1 MLRLFT
7 LLFVYLQQNNKKTIM
22 GDIKLSVK
30 DFRAIHNA
38 DIDLNGIT
46 VIAGVNDSGKST
58 LSKLLYTIFNK
69 VKTLDDVYWSALHS
83 ETLSISEVCQQI
95 FDTLKPADF
104 NYLFGVTIEDMRENI
119 QKAISLLAD
128 SFSQDEKIKR
138 LLSIIKYNL
147 GIEVKSKEDLN
158 YIMDLFNEIVAR
170 YEERKKNRSFKEL
183 GNEIASEFMDENI
196 VDKVSVSEY
205 GYTFFGPGVESVPL
219 LHSVKFCT
227 YIDTPKKLETPFF
240 YNEWDH
246 IKSSKDA
253 TYNQE
258 ISKYLS
264 DNILKGETSYSEKT
278 SSLIYQRK
286 DGQTFDLSQSATG
299 VQAFAFLQLLLKKG
313 LINDRSLIII
323 DEPEAHLHPQWI
335 VEYAKV
341 LVELNKKT
349 KARFFIAT
357 HSTDMVSALRY
368 ISEKEETLDHLSF
381 YRAIPS
387 DADAYTYDYQDMGT
401 DIEPIFESFNKS
413 YELIEKYGTDNG

>member
-1 MLRLFT
+1 MS
-7 LLFVYLQQNNKKTIM
+7 
-22 GDIKLSVK
+22 DIKISVK
-30 DFRAIHNA
+30 DFRAIHCA

-46 VIAGVNDSGKST
+46 VIAGVNGSGKST

-69 VKTLDDVYWSALHS
+69 VKALDDVYWNAFRL
-83 ETLSISEVCQQI
+83 EIQPIEEVCQQI
-95 FDTLKPADF
+95 FDTLKPSGL
-104 NYLFGVTIEDMRENI
+104 NYLFGIDVEGLRNDV
-119 QKAISLLAD
+119 QKAISLLTD
-128 SFSQDEKIKR
+128 SYSQDEKIKR

-147 GIEVKSKEDLN
+147 GIDIKGKEDLN
-158 YIMDLFNEIVAR
+158 LIMDVFNEAVAR
-170 YEERKKNRSFKEL
+170 YEDRKRNRSFEEL
-183 GNEIASEFMDENI
+183 GNEIASELQDDDI
-196 VDKVSVSEY
+196 IRKVSVSEY

-227 YIDTPKKLETPFF
+227 YIDTPKKLEVPFS
-240 YNEWDH
+240 YSEWDY
-246 IKSSKDA
+246 INSQKDA
-253 TYNQE
+253 AYNQE

-264 DNILKGETSYSEKT
+264 DNILKGDASYSEQSKT
-278 SSLIYQRK
+278 LIYQRN

-368 ISEKEETLDHLSF
+368 ISEKEETLDHLSY
-381 YRAIPS
+381 YRAIPT
-387 DADAYTYDYQDMGT
+387 DADAYTYDYQNMGT

>member
-1 MLRLFT
+1 MS
-7 LLFVYLQQNNKKTIM
+7 
-22 GDIKLSVK
+22 DIKISVK
-30 DFRAIHNA
+30 DFRAIHCA

-46 VIAGVNDSGKST
+46 VIAGVNGSGKST

-69 VKTLDDVYWSALHS
+69 VKALDDVYWNAFRL
-83 ETLSISEVCQQI
+83 EIQPIEEVCQQI
-95 FDTLKPADF
+95 FDTLKPSGL
-104 NYLFGVTIEDMRENI
+104 NYLFGIDVEGLRNDV
-119 QKAISLLAD
+119 QKAISLLTD

-147 GIEVKSKEDLN
+147 GIDIKGKEDLN
-158 YIMDLFNEIVAR
+158 LIMDVFNEAVAR
-170 YEERKKNRSFKEL
+170 YEDRKRNRPFKEL
-183 GNEIASEFMDENI
+183 GNEIASELQDDDI
-196 VDKVSVSEY
+196 IRKVSVSEY

-227 YIDTPKKLETPFF
+227 YIDTPKKLEIPFS
-240 YNEWDH
+240 YNEWES
-246 IKSSKDA
+246 INSQKDA

-264 DNILKGETSYSEKT
+264 DNILKGEASYSEQWKT
-278 SSLIYQRK
+278 LIYQRN

-368 ISEKEETLDHLSF
+368 ISEKEETLDRLSY
-381 YRAIPS
+381 YRAVPS
-387 DADAYTYDYQDMGT
+387 DADAYTYDYQNMGT

>member
-1 MLRLFT
+1 MT
-7 LLFVYLQQNNKKTIM
+7 NM
-22 GDIKLSVK
+22 SDIKISVK
-30 DFRAIHNA
+30 DFRAIHCA

-46 VIAGVNDSGKST
+46 VIAGVNGSGKST

-69 VKTLDDVYWSALHS
+69 VKALDDVYWNAFRL
-83 ETLSISEVCQQI
+83 EIQPIEEVCQQI
-95 FDTLKPADF
+95 FDTLKPSGL
-104 NYLFGVTIEDMRENI
+104 NYLFGIDVEGLRNDV
-119 QKAISLLAD
+119 QKAISLLTD
-128 SFSQDEKIKR
+128 SYSQDEKIKR

-147 GIEVKSKEDLN
+147 GIDIKGKEDLN
-158 YIMDLFNEIVAR
+158 LIMDVFNEAVAR
-170 YEERKKNRSFKEL
+170 YEDRKRNRSFEEL
-183 GNEIASEFMDENI
+183 GNEIASELQDDDI
-196 VDKVSVSEY
+196 IRKVSVSEY

-227 YIDTPKKLETPFF
+227 YIDTPKKLEVPFS
-240 YNEWDH
+240 YSEWDY
-246 IKSSKDA
+246 INSQKDA

-264 DNILKGETSYSEKT
+264 DNILKGEASYSEQWKT
-278 SSLIYQRK
+278 LIYQRN

-368 ISEKEETLDHLSF
+368 ISEKEETLDHLSY
-381 YRAIPS
+381 YRAVPTE
-387 DADAYTYDYQDMGT
+387 ADAYTYDYQAMGT

>member
-1 MLRLFT
+1 MS
-7 LLFVYLQQNNKKTIM
+7 
-22 GDIKLSVK
+22 DIKISVK
-30 DFRAIHNA
+30 DFRAIHCA

-46 VIAGVNDSGKST
+46 VIAGVNGSGKST

-69 VKTLDDVYWSALHS
+69 VKALDDVYWNAFRL
-83 ETLSISEVCQQI
+83 EIQPIEEVGQQI
-95 FDTLKPADF
+95 YDTLKPSDF
-104 NYLFGVTIEDMRENI
+104 GLIIGGEVKDERENI
-119 QKAISLLAD
+119 QKCVSLLAE
-128 SFSQDEKIKR
+128 SFSQDEKTKR
-138 LLSIIKYNL
+138 LVSIIKYNL
-147 GIEVKSKEDLN
+147 GIDIKGREDLN
-158 YIMDLFNEIVAR
+158 IILDKFDEAVAR
-170 YEERKKNRSFKEL
+170 YEDRKRNRSFEEL
-183 GNEIASEFMDENI
+183 GNEIASELQDDDI
-196 VDKVSVSEY
+196 IRKVSVSEY

-227 YIDTPKKLETPFF
+227 YIDTPKKLEIPFS
-240 YNEWDH
+240 YNEWES
-246 IKSSKDA
+246 ITSQKDA

-264 DNILKGETSYSEKT
+264 DNILKGEASYSEQWKT
-278 SSLIYQRK
+278 LIYQRN

-368 ISEKEETLDHLSF
+368 IAEKEETLDHLSY
-381 YRAIPS
+381 YRAVPA
-387 DADAYTYDYQDMGT
+387 DADAYTYDYQNMGT

-413 YELIEKYGTDNG
+413 YELIEKYGTGNG

>member
-1 MLRLFT
+1 MT
-7 LLFVYLQQNNKKTIM
+7 NVS
-22 GDIKLSVK
+22 DIKISVK
-30 DFRAIHNA
+30 DFRAIHCA

-46 VIAGVNDSGKST
+46 VIAGVNGSGKST

-69 VKTLDDVYWSALHS
+69 VKALDEVYRNTFSL
-83 ETLSISEVCQQI
+83 EIQPIEEICQQI
-95 FDTLKPADF
+95 YDTLKPSDF
-104 NYLFGVTIEDMRENI
+104 GLIIGGEVKDERENI
-119 QKAISLLAD
+119 QKCVSLLAE
-128 SFSQDEKIKR
+128 SFSQDEKTKR
-138 LLSIIKYNL
+138 LVSIIKYNL
-147 GIEVKSKEDLN
+147 GIDIKGREDLN
-158 YIMDLFNEIVAR
+158 IILDKFDEAVAR
-170 YEERKKNRSFKEL
+170 YEDRKRNRSFEEL
-183 GNEIASEFMDENI
+183 GNEIASELQDDDI
-196 VDKVSVSEY
+196 IRKVSVSEY

-227 YIDTPKKLETPFF
+227 YIDTPKKLEVPFS
-240 YNEWDH
+240 YSEWDY
-246 IKSSKDA
+246 INSQKDA
-253 TYNQE
+253 THNQE

-264 DNILKGETSYSEKT
+264 DNILKGDASYSEQSKT
-278 SSLIYQRK
+278 LIYQRN

-368 ISEKEETLDHLSF
+368 ISEKEETLDRLSY
-381 YRAIPS
+381 YRAVPTE
-387 DADAYTYDYQDMGT
+387 ADAYTYDYQNMGT

-413 YELIEKYGTDNG
+413 YELIEKYGIDNG

>member
-1 MLRLFT
+1 MS
-7 LLFVYLQQNNKKTIM
+7 
-22 GDIKLSVK
+22 DIKISVK
-30 DFRAIHNA
+30 DFRAIHCA

-46 VIAGVNDSGKST
+46 VIAGVNGSGKST

-69 VKTLDDVYWSALHS
+69 VKALDDVYWNAFRL
-83 ETLSISEVCQQI
+83 EIQPIEEVGQQI
-95 FDTLKPADF
+95 YDTLKPSDF
-104 NYLFGVTIEDMRENI
+104 GLIIGGEVKDERENI
-119 QKAISLLAD
+119 QKCVSLLAE
-128 SFSQDEKIKR
+128 SFSQDEKTKR
-138 LLSIIKYNL
+138 LVSIIKYNL
-147 GIEVKSKEDLN
+147 GIDIKGREDLN
-158 YIMDLFNEIVAR
+158 IILDKFDEAVAR
-170 YEERKKNRSFKEL
+170 YEDRKRNRSFEEL
-183 GNEIASEFMDENI
+183 GNEIASELQDDDI
-196 VDKVSVSEY
+196 IRKVSVSEY

-227 YIDTPKKLETPFF
+227 YIDTPKKLEIPFS
-240 YNEWDH
+240 YNEWES
-246 IKSSKDA
+246 INSQKDA

-264 DNILKGETSYSEKT
+264 DNILKGEASYSEQWNT
-278 SSLIYQRK
+278 LIYQRN
-286 DGQTFDLSQSATG
+286 DGQTFDLLQSATG

-368 ISEKEETLDHLSF
+368 ISEKEETLDHLSY

-387 DADAYTYDYQDMGT
+387 DADAYTYDYQNMGT

>member
-1 MLRLFT
+1 MS
-7 LLFVYLQQNNKKTIM
+7 
-22 GDIKLSVK
+22 DIKISVK
-30 DFRAIHNA
+30 DFRAIHSA

-46 VIAGVNDSGKST
+46 VIAGVNGSGKST
-58 LSKLLYTIFNK
+58 LSRLLYTIFNK
-69 VKTLDDVYWSALHS
+69 VKTLDDVYWNAFIL
-83 ETLSISEVCQQI
+83 EFQPIEEVCQQI
-95 FDTLKPADF
+95 YDTLKPSDF
-104 NYLFGVTIEDMRENI
+104 GLIFGGEVKDERENI
-119 QKAISLLAD
+119 QRCVSLLAD
-128 SFSQDEKIKR
+128 SFNQDEKTKR
-138 LLSIIKYNL
+138 LVSIIKYNL
-147 GIEVKSKEDLN
+147 DIDIKAKEDLN
-158 YIMDLFNEIVAR
+158 IILDKFDEAIAR
-170 YEERKKNRSFKEL
+170 YEDRKRNRPFKEL
-183 GNEIASEFMDENI
+183 GNEIASELQEDNI
-196 VDKVSVSEY
+196 INKVSVSEY

-278 SSLIYQRK
+278 SSLIYQRR

-313 LINDRSLIII
+313 FINDRSLIII

-368 ISEKEETLDHLSF
+368 ISEKEATLDHLSY
-381 YRAIPS
+381 YRAVPTE
-387 DADAYTYDYQDMGT
+387 ADAYTYDYQAMGT

>member
-1 MLRLFT
+1 MS
-7 LLFVYLQQNNKKTIM
+7 
-22 GDIKLSVK
+22 DIKISVK
-30 DFRAIHNA
+30 DFRAIHSA

-46 VIAGVNDSGKST
+46 VIAGVNGSGKST
-58 LSKLLYTIFNK
+58 LSRLLYTIFNK
-69 VKTLDDVYWSALHS
+69 VKTLDDVYWNAFIL
-83 ETLSISEVCQQI
+83 EFQPIEEVCQQI
-95 FDTLKPADF
+95 YDTLKPSDF
-104 NYLFGVTIEDMRENI
+104 GLIFGGEVKDERENI
-119 QKAISLLAD
+119 QRCVSLLAD
-128 SFSQDEKIKR
+128 SFNQDEKTKR
-138 LLSIIKYNL
+138 LVSIIKYNL
-147 GIEVKSKEDLN
+147 DIDIKAKEDLN
-158 YIMDLFNEIVAR
+158 IILDKFDEAIAR
-170 YEERKKNRSFKEL
+170 YEDRKRNRPFKEL
-183 GNEIASEFMDENI
+183 GNEIASELQEDNI
-196 VDKVSVSEY
+196 INKVSVSEY

-227 YIDTPKKLETPFF
+227 YIDTPKKLEVPFS
-240 YNEWDH
+240 YSEWDY
-246 IKSSKDA
+246 INSQKDA
-253 TYNQE
+253 THNQE

-264 DNILKGETSYSEKT
+264 DNILKGDASYSEQSKT
-278 SSLIYQRK
+278 LIYQRN

-341 LVELNKKT
+341 LVELNKKA

-368 ISEKEETLDHLSF
+368 ISEKEETLDHLSY
-381 YRAIPS
+381 YRAVPT
-387 DADAYTYDYQDMGT
+387 DADAYTYDYQNMGT

>member
-1 MLRLFT
+1 MS
-7 LLFVYLQQNNKKTIM
+7 
-22 GDIKLSVK
+22 DIKISVK
-30 DFRAIHNA
+30 DFRAIHSA

-46 VIAGVNDSGKST
+46 VIAGVNGSGKST

-69 VKTLDDVYWSALHS
+69 VKALDDVYWNAFRL
-83 ETLSISEVCQQI
+83 EIQPIEEVGQQI
-95 FDTLKPADF
+95 YDTLKPSDF
-104 NYLFGVTIEDMRENI
+104 GLIIGGEVKDERENI
-119 QKAISLLAD
+119 QKCVSLLAE
-128 SFSQDEKIKR
+128 SFSQDEKTKR
-138 LLSIIKYNL
+138 LVSIIKYNL
-147 GIEVKSKEDLN
+147 GIDIKGREDLN
-158 YIMDLFNEIVAR
+158 IILDKFDEAVAR
-170 YEERKKNRSFKEL
+170 YEDRKRNRSFEEL
-183 GNEIASEFMDENI
+183 GNEIASELQDDDI
-196 VDKVSVSEY
+196 IRKVSVSEY

-227 YIDTPKKLETPFF
+227 YIDTPKKMEIPFS
-240 YNEWDH
+240 YNEWES
-246 IKSSKDA
+246 INSQKDA

-264 DNILKGETSYSEKT
+264 DNILKGEASYSEQWKT
-278 SSLIYQRK
+278 LIYQRN

-368 ISEKEETLDHLSF
+368 ISEKEETLDHLSY
-381 YRAIPS
+381 YRAVPT
-387 DADAYTYDYQDMGT
+387 DADAYTYDYQNMGT

>member
-1 MLRLFT
+1 MS
-7 LLFVYLQQNNKKTIM
+7 
-22 GDIKLSVK
+22 DIKISVK
-30 DFRAIHNA
+30 DFRAIHSA

-46 VIAGVNDSGKST
+46 VIAGVNGSGKST
-58 LSKLLYTIFNK
+58 LSRLLYTIFNK
-69 VKTLDDVYWSALHS
+69 VKSLDDVYWSVFYS
-83 ETLSISEVCQQI
+83 ETFAIREVCQQI
-95 FDTLKPADF
+95 YDTLKPSDL
-104 NYLFGVTIEDMRENI
+104 NLLFGTTVEEVRNEI
-119 QKAISLLAD
+119 QKAISLLTD
-128 SFSQDEKIKR
+128 SFRQDEKIKR

-147 GIEVKSKEDLN
+147 GIEIKDKEDLN
-158 YIMDLFNEIVAR
+158 LIMDVFNKTAAR
-170 YEERKKNRSFKEL
+170 YEDRKKNRPFKEL
-183 GNEIASEFMDENI
+183 GNEIASELQEDNI
-196 VDKVSVSEY
+196 INKVSLSEY

-227 YIDTPKKLETPFF
+227 YIDTPKKLEMPFS
-240 YNEWDH
+240 YSEWDY
-246 IKSSKDA
+246 ISSQKDA
-253 TYNQE
+253 AYNQE

-264 DNILKGETSYSEKT
+264 DNILKGDASYSEQWKT
-278 SSLIYQRK
+278 LVYQRN

-341 LVELNKKT
+341 LVELNKNT

-368 ISEKEETLDHLSF
+368 ISEKEDTLDHLSY
-381 YRAIPS
+381 YRAVPT
-387 DADAYTYDYQDMGT
+387 DADAYTYDYQNMGT

>member
-1 MLRLFT
+1 MS
-7 LLFVYLQQNNKKTIM
+7 
-22 GDIKLSVK
+22 DIKISVK
-30 DFRAIHNA
+30 DFRAIHSA

-46 VIAGVNDSGKST
+46 VIAGVNGSGKST
-58 LSKLLYTIFNK
+58 LSRLLYTIFNK
-69 VKTLDDVYWSALHS
+69 VKTLDDVYWSVFYS
-83 ETLSISEVCQQI
+83 ETFAIWEVCQQI
-95 FDTLKPADF
+95 YDTLKPSDL
-104 NYLFGVTIEDMRENI
+104 NLLFGTTVEEVRNEI
-119 QKAISLLAD
+119 QKAISLLTD

-147 GIEVKSKEDLN
+147 GIEIKNKEDLN
-158 YIMDLFNEIVAR
+158 LIMDVFNKIVAR
-170 YEERKKNRSFKEL
+170 YEDRKKNRPFKEL
-183 GNEIASEFMDENI
+183 GNEIASELQEDNI
-196 VDKVSVSEY
+196 INKVSVSEY

-227 YIDTPKKLETPFF
+227 YIDTPKKLEAPFS
-240 YNEWDH
+240 YSEWEY
-246 IKSSKDA
+246 INSQKDA
-253 TYNQE
+253 AYNQE

-264 DNILKGETSYSEKT
+264 DNILKGDASYSDQWKT
-278 SSLIYQRK
+278 LIYQRN

-368 ISEKEETLDHLSF
+368 ISEKEETLDHLSY
-381 YRAIPS
+381 YRAVPS
-387 DADAYTYDYQDMGT
+387 DADAYTYDYQNMGT

>member
-1 MLRLFT
+1 MS
-7 LLFVYLQQNNKKTIM
+7 
-22 GDIKLSVK
+22 DIKISVK
-30 DFRAIHNA
+30 DFRAIHSA

-46 VIAGVNDSGKST
+46 VIAGLNGSGKST
-58 LSKLLYTIFNK
+58 LSKLLYSIFNK
-69 VKTLDDVYWSALHS
+69 VKTLDDVYWHAFYN
-83 ETLSISEVCQQI
+83 ETFSIEEVCRQI
-95 FDTLKPADF
+95 YDALNPTDL
-104 NYLFGVTIEDMRENI
+104 NYLFGTTVEEKRNDV

-158 YIMDLFNEIVAR
+158 HIMDLFNEIVAR

-227 YIDTPKKLETPFF
+227 YIDTPKKLEIPFS

-246 IKSSKDA
+246 IQNSNDTSN
-253 TYNQE
+253 NQE

-264 DNILKGETSYSEKT
+264 DKILKGETSYSEQWKT
-278 SSLIYQRK
+278 LIYQRK
-286 DGQTFDLSQSATG
+286 DGQTFHLSESATG

-381 YRAIPS
+381 YRAVPS

>member
-1 MLRLFT
+1 MS
-7 LLFVYLQQNNKKTIM
+7 
-22 GDIKLSVK
+22 DIKISVK
-30 DFRAIHNA
+30 DFRAIHCA

-46 VIAGVNDSGKST
+46 VIAGVNGSGKST

-69 VKTLDDVYWSALHS
+69 VKALDDVYWNAFRL
-83 ETLSISEVCQQI
+83 EIQPIEEVCQQI
-95 FDTLKPADF
+95 FDTLKPSGL
-104 NYLFGVTIEDMRENI
+104 NYLFGIDVEGLRNDV
-119 QKAISLLAD
+119 QKAISLLTD
-128 SFSQDEKIKR
+128 SYSQDEKIKR

-147 GIEVKSKEDLN
+147 GIDIKGKEDLN
-158 YIMDLFNEIVAR
+158 LIMDVFNEAVAR
-170 YEERKKNRSFKEL
+170 YEDRKRNRPFKEL
-183 GNEIASEFMDENI
+183 GNEIASELQEDNI
-196 VDKVSVSEY
+196 INKVSVSEY

-227 YIDTPKKLETPFF
+227 YIDTPKKLEVPFS
-240 YNEWDH
+240 YSEWDY
-246 IKSSKDA
+246 INSQKDA
-253 TYNQE
+253 AYNQE

-264 DNILKGETSYSEKT
+264 DNILKGEASYSEQWKT
-278 SSLIYQRK
+278 LIYQRN

-368 ISEKEETLDHLSF
+368 ISEKEETLDHLSY
-381 YRAIPS
+381 YRAVPA
-387 DADAYTYDYQDMGT
+387 DADAYTYDYQNMGT

>member
-1 MLRLFT
+1 MS
-7 LLFVYLQQNNKKTIM
+7 
-22 GDIKLSVK
+22 DIKITVK
-30 DFRAIHNA
+30 DFRAVHSA

-46 VIAGVNDSGKST
+46 VIAGVNGSGKST
-58 LSKLLYTIFNK
+58 LSRLLYTIFNK
-69 VKTLDDVYWSALHS
+69 VKTLDEVYRNTFSL
-83 ETLSISEVCQQI
+83 EIQPIEEICQQI
-95 FDTLKPADF
+95 YDTLKPSDF
-104 NYLFGVTIEDMRENI
+104 GLIIGGEVKDERENI
-119 QKAISLLAD
+119 LMCVSLLAE
-128 SFSQDEKIKR
+128 SFNQDEKTKR
-138 LLSIIKYNL
+138 LVSIIKYNL
-147 GIEVKSKEDLN
+147 GVDIKDKKDLN
-158 YIMDLFNEIVAR
+158 IILDKFDEAVAR
-170 YEERKKNRSFKEL
+170 YEERKKNRPFKEL
-183 GNEIASEFMDENI
+183 GYEIALELQEDNI
-196 VDKVSVSEY
+196 INKVSVSEY

-227 YIDTPKKLETPFF
+227 YIDTPKKLEAPFS
-240 YNEWDH
+240 YREWDY
-246 IKSSKDA
+246 INSQKDA
-253 TYNQE
+253 AYNQE

-264 DNILKGETSYSEKT
+264 DKILKGETAYSEKT
-278 SSLIYQRK
+278 NSLIYQRN

-368 ISEKEETLDHLSF
+368 ISEKEETLDHLSY
-381 YRAIPS
+381 YRAIPT
-387 DADAYTYDYQDMGT
+387 DADAYTYDYQNMGT

>member
-1 MLRLFT
+1 MS
-7 LLFVYLQQNNKKTIM
+7 
-22 GDIKLSVK
+22 DIKISVK
-30 DFRAIHNA
+30 DFRAIHCA

-46 VIAGVNDSGKST
+46 VIAGVNGSGKST

-69 VKTLDDVYWSALHS
+69 VKALDDVYWNAFRL
-83 ETLSISEVCQQI
+83 EIQPIEEVCQQI
-95 FDTLKPADF
+95 FDTLKPSGL
-104 NYLFGVTIEDMRENI
+104 NYLFGIDVEGLRNDV
-119 QKAISLLAD
+119 QKAISLLTD
-128 SFSQDEKIKR
+128 SYSQDEKIKR

-147 GIEVKSKEDLN
+147 GIDIKGKEDLN
-158 YIMDLFNEIVAR
+158 LIMDVFNEAVAR
-170 YEERKKNRSFKEL
+170 YEDRKRNRSFEEL
-183 GNEIASEFMDENI
+183 GNEIASELQDDDI
-196 VDKVSVSEY
+196 IRKVSVSEY

-227 YIDTPKKLETPFF
+227 YIDTPKKLEIPFS
-240 YNEWDH
+240 YNEWEG
-246 IKSSKDA
+246 INSQKDA

-264 DNILKGETSYSEKT
+264 DNILKGEASYSEQWKT
-278 SSLIYQRK
+278 LIYQRN

-368 ISEKEETLDHLSF
+368 ISEKEATLDHLSY
-381 YRAIPS
+381 YRAVPT
-387 DADAYTYDYQDMGT
+387 DADAYTYDYQNMGT

>member
-1 MLRLFT
+1 MSDLKIT
-7 LLFVYLQQNNKKTIM
+7 
-22 GDIKLSVK
+22 VK
-30 DFRAIHNA
+30 DFRAIHSA
-38 DIDLNGIT
+38 DIALNGIT
-46 VIAGVNDSGKST
+46 VIAGVNGSGKST
-58 LSKLLYTIFNK
+58 LSRLLYTIFDK
-69 VKTLDDVYWSALHS
+69 VKTLDDVYYHAFRKDFLPI
-83 ETLSISEVCQQI
+83 EEVCQQI
-95 FDTLKPADF
+95 FDTLKPTDL
-104 NYLFGVTIEDMRENI
+104 NQLLGIGVEEIRNDV
-119 QKAISLLAD
+119 QAAISLLAE

-147 GIEVKSKEDLN
+147 GIEIKNKEDLN
-158 YIMDLFNEIVAR
+158 LILDIYDKMVAK
-170 YEERKKNRSFKEL
+170 YEERKKNRSFREL
-183 GNEIASEFMDENI
+183 GNMIASELQEENI
-196 VDKVSVSEY
+196 VNEISVSEY

-227 YIDTPKKLETPFF
+227 YIDTPKKMEVPFF
-240 YNEWDH
+240 YSEWNH
-246 IKSSKDA
+246 IKNSKDVL
-253 TYNQE
+253 YDQE
-258 ISKYLS
+258 INQYLS
-264 DNILKGETSYSEKT
+264 DKILKGETSYSEKSDT
-278 SSLIYQRK
+278 LIYQRK
-286 DGQTFDLSQSATG
+286 DGKTFHLSQSATG

-368 ISEKEETLDHLSF
+368 ISEKEETLDNLTY
-381 YRAIPS
+381 YRAVPS

>member
-1 MLRLFT
+1 MSDVKIT
-7 LLFVYLQQNNKKTIM
+7 
-22 GDIKLSVK
+22 VK
-30 DFRAIHNA
+30 DFRAIHSA

-46 VIAGVNDSGKST
+46 VIAGVNGSGKST
-58 LSKLLYTIFNK
+58 LSKLIYTIFNK
-69 VKTLDDVYWSALHS
+69 VKTLDDVYWHAFYN
-83 ETLSISEVCQQI
+83 ETFSIEEVCRQI
-95 FDTLKPADF
+95 FDALSPTDL
-104 NYLFGVTIEDMRENI
+104 NYLFGTTVEEKRNYV
-119 QKAISLLAD
+119 QKAISLLTD

-147 GIEVKSKEDLN
+147 GIEINSKEDLN
-158 YIMDLFNEIVAR
+158 LIMDAFNKIVTR

-196 VDKVSVSEY
+196 VDKVSISEY
-205 GYTFFGPGVESVPL
+205 GFTFFGQGVESVPL

-227 YIDTPKKLETPFF
+227 YIDTPKRLELP
-240 YNEWDH
+240 YSYSEWDY
-246 IKSSKDA
+246 IDGTKNA

-264 DNILKGETSYSEKT
+264 DNILKGDASYSEQWK
-278 SSLIYQRK
+278 SLIYQRN
-286 DGQTFDLSQSATG
+286 DGQTFNLSESATG

-349 KARFFIAT
+349 KARFFVAT

-368 ISEKEETLDHLSF
+368 ISEKEETLDHLSY
-381 YRAIPS
+381 YRAVPS
-387 DADAYTYDYQDMGT
+387 NADAYTYDYQDMGT

-413 YELIEKYGTDNG
+413 YELIEKYAK

>member
-1 MLRLFT
+1 MS
-7 LLFVYLQQNNKKTIM
+7 
-22 GDIKLSVK
+22 DIKISVK
-30 DFRAIHNA
+30 DFRAIHCA

-46 VIAGVNDSGKST
+46 VIAGVNGSGKST
-58 LSKLLYTIFNK
+58 LSKLLYTIFYK
-69 VKTLDDVYWSALHS
+69 VKALDDVYWNAFRL
-83 ETLSISEVCQQI
+83 EIQPIEEVGQQI
-95 FDTLKPADF
+95 YDTLKPSDF
-104 NYLFGVTIEDMRENI
+104 GLIIGGEVKDERENI
-119 QKAISLLAD
+119 QKCVSLLAE
-128 SFSQDEKIKR
+128 SFSQDEKTKR
-138 LLSIIKYNL
+138 LVSIIKYNL
-147 GIEVKSKEDLN
+147 GVDIKGREDLN
-158 YIMDLFNEIVAR
+158 IILDKFDEAVAR
-170 YEERKKNRSFKEL
+170 YEDRKRNRPFEEL
-183 GNEIASEFMDENI
+183 GNEIASELQDDDI
-196 VDKVSVSEY
+196 IRKVSVSEY

-227 YIDTPKKLETPFF
+227 YIDTPKKLEIPFS
-240 YNEWDH
+240 YNEWDY
-246 IKSSKDA
+246 INSQKDA
-253 TYNQE
+253 THNQE

-264 DNILKGETSYSEKT
+264 DNILKGDASYSEQSKT
-278 SSLIYQRK
+278 LIYQRN

-368 ISEKEETLDHLSF
+368 ISEKEATLDHLSY
-381 YRAIPS
+381 YRAVPTE
-387 DADAYTYDYQDMGT
+387 ADAYTYDYQNMGT

>member
-1 MLRLFT
+1 MS
-7 LLFVYLQQNNKKTIM
+7 
-22 GDIKLSVK
+22 DIKISVK
-30 DFRAIHNA
+30 DFRAIHCA

-46 VIAGVNDSGKST
+46 VIAGVNGSGKST

-69 VKTLDDVYWSALHS
+69 VKALDDVYWNAFRL
-83 ETLSISEVCQQI
+83 EIQPIEEVCQQI
-95 FDTLKPADF
+95 FDTLKPSGL
-104 NYLFGVTIEDMRENI
+104 NYLFGIDVEGLRNDV
-119 QKAISLLAD
+119 QKAISLLTD

-147 GIEVKSKEDLN
+147 GIDIKGKEDLN
-158 YIMDLFNEIVAR
+158 LIMDVFNEAVAR
-170 YEERKKNRSFKEL
+170 YEDRKRNRPFKEL
-183 GNEIASEFMDENI
+183 GNEIASELQDDDI
-196 VDKVSVSEY
+196 IRKVSVSEY

-227 YIDTPKKLETPFF
+227 YIDTPKKLEIPFS
-240 YNEWDH
+240 YNEWES
-246 IKSSKDA
+246 INSQKDA

-264 DNILKGETSYSEKT
+264 DNILKGEASYSEQWKT
-278 SSLIYQRK
+278 LIYQRN

-368 ISEKEETLDHLSF
+368 ISEKEDTLDHLSY
-381 YRAIPS
+381 YRAVPT
-387 DADAYTYDYQDMGT
+387 DADAYTYDYQAMGT

>member
-1 MLRLFT
+1 MS
-7 LLFVYLQQNNKKTIM
+7 
-22 GDIKLSVK
+22 DIKISVK
-30 DFRAIHNA
+30 DFRAIHCA

-46 VIAGVNDSGKST
+46 VIAGVNGSGKST

-69 VKTLDDVYWSALHS
+69 VKALDDVYWNAFRLKIQPI
-83 ETLSISEVCQQI
+83 EEVCQQI
-95 FDTLKPADF
+95 FDTLKPSGL
-104 NYLFGVTIEDMRENI
+104 NYLFGIDVEGLRNDV
-119 QKAISLLAD
+119 QKAISLLTD
-128 SFSQDEKIKR
+128 SYSQDEKTKR
-138 LLSIIKYNL
+138 LVSIIKYNL
-147 GIEVKSKEDLN
+147 GVDIKGREDLN
-158 YIMDLFNEIVAR
+158 IILDKFDEAVAR
-170 YEERKKNRSFKEL
+170 YEDRKRNRSFEEL
-183 GNEIASEFMDENI
+183 GNEIASELQDDDI
-196 VDKVSVSEY
+196 IRKVSVSEY

-227 YIDTPKKLETPFF
+227 YIDTPKKLEIPFS
-240 YNEWDH
+240 YNEWES
-246 IKSSKDA
+246 INSQKDA
-253 TYNQE
+253 TYHQE

-264 DNILKGETSYSEKT
+264 DNILKGEASYSEQWKT
-278 SSLIYQRK
+278 LIYQRN

-368 ISEKEETLDHLSF
+368 ISEKEETLDHLSY
-381 YRAIPS
+381 YRAVPS
-387 DADAYTYDYQDMGT
+387 DADAYTYDYQNMGT

>member
-1 MLRLFT
+1 MS
-7 LLFVYLQQNNKKTIM
+7 
-22 GDIKLSVK
+22 DIKITVK
-30 DFRAIHNA
+30 DFRAVHSA

-46 VIAGVNDSGKST
+46 VIAGVNGSGKST
-58 LSKLLYTIFNK
+58 LSRLLYTIFNK
-69 VKTLDDVYWSALHS
+69 VKTLDEVYRNTFSL
-83 ETLSISEVCQQI
+83 EIQPIEEICQQI
-95 FDTLKPADF
+95 YDTLKPSDF
-104 NYLFGVTIEDMRENI
+104 GLIIGGEVKDERENI
-119 QKAISLLAD
+119 LMCVSLLAE
-128 SFSQDEKIKR
+128 SFNQDEKTKR
-138 LLSIIKYNL
+138 LVSIIKYNL
-147 GIEVKSKEDLN
+147 GVDIKDKKDLN
-158 YIMDLFNEIVAR
+158 IILDKFDEAVAR
-170 YEERKKNRSFKEL
+170 YEERKKNRPFKEL
-183 GNEIASEFMDENI
+183 GYEIALELQEDNI
-196 VDKVSVSEY
+196 INKVSVSEY

-227 YIDTPKKLETPFF
+227 YIDTPKKLEAPFS
-240 YNEWDH
+240 YREWDY
-246 IKSSKDA
+246 INSQKDA
-253 TYNQE
+253 AYNQE

-264 DNILKGETSYSEKT
+264 DKILKGETAYSEKT
-278 SSLIYQRK
+278 NSLIYQRN

-368 ISEKEETLDHLSF
+368 ISEKEDTLDHLSY
-381 YRAIPS
+381 YRAVPT
-387 DADAYTYDYQDMGT
+387 DADAYTYDYQNMGT

>member
-1 MLRLFT
+1 MS
-7 LLFVYLQQNNKKTIM
+7 
-22 GDIKLSVK
+22 DIKISVK
-30 DFRAIHNA
+30 DFRAIHCA

-46 VIAGVNDSGKST
+46 VIAGVNGSGKST

-69 VKTLDDVYWSALHS
+69 VKALDDVYWNAFRL
-83 ETLSISEVCQQI
+83 EIQPIEEVCQQI
-95 FDTLKPADF
+95 FDTLKPSGL
-104 NYLFGVTIEDMRENI
+104 NYLFGIDVEGLRNDV
-119 QKAISLLAD
+119 QKAISLLTD
-128 SFSQDEKIKR
+128 SYSQDEKIKR

-147 GIEVKSKEDLN
+147 GIDIKGKEDLN
-158 YIMDLFNEIVAR
+158 LIMDVFNEAVAR
-170 YEERKKNRSFKEL
+170 YEDRKRNRSFEEL
-183 GNEIASEFMDENI
+183 GNEIASELQDDDI
-196 VDKVSVSEY
+196 IRKVSVSEY

-227 YIDTPKKLETPFF
+227 YIDTPKKLEVPFS
-240 YNEWDH
+240 YSEWDY
-246 IKSSKDA
+246 INSQKDA
-253 TYNQE
+253 THNQE

-264 DNILKGETSYSEKT
+264 DNILKGEASYSEQWKT
-278 SSLIYQRK
+278 LIYQRN

-368 ISEKEETLDHLSF
+368 ISEKEETLDHLSY
-381 YRAIPS
+381 YRAVPS
-387 DADAYTYDYQDMGT
+387 DADAYTYDYQNMGT

>member
-1 MLRLFT
+1 MS
-7 LLFVYLQQNNKKTIM
+7 
-22 GDIKLSVK
+22 DIKISVK
-30 DFRAIHNA
+30 DFRAVHSA

-46 VIAGVNDSGKST
+46 VIAGVNGSGKST
-58 LSKLLYTIFNK
+58 LSRLLYTIFNK
-69 VKTLDDVYWSALHS
+69 VKTLDDLYWSAFRL
-83 ETLSISEVCQQI
+83 EFQSIEEVCQQI
-95 FDTLKPADF
+95 YDTLKPSDF
-104 NYLFGVTIEDMRENI
+104 GLIIGGEVKDERENI
-119 QKAISLLAD
+119 QKCVSLLAD
-128 SFSQDEKIKR
+128 SFSQDEKTKR
-138 LLSIIKYNL
+138 LVSIIKYNL
-147 GIEVKSKEDLN
+147 GIDIKDKEDLN
-158 YIMDLFNEIVAR
+158 LILDKFDEAVAK
-170 YEERKKNRSFKEL
+170 YEDKKKNRPFKEL
-183 GNEIASEFMDENI
+183 GNEIASEFIDKNI
-196 VDKVSVSEY
+196 VEKVSISEY

-227 YIDTPKKLETPFF
+227 YIDTPKKLEAPFF
-240 YNEWDH
+240 YNEWNH
-246 IKSSKDA
+246 IKSPNDA
-253 TYNQE
+253 TYNQD

-264 DNILKGETSYSEKT
+264 DKILKGETSYSEKT
-278 SSLIYQRK
+278 SSLIYQRN

-368 ISEKEETLDHLSF
+368 ISEKEETLDHLSY

-387 DADAYTYDYQDMGT
+387 DADAYTYDYQNMGT

>member
-1 MLRLFT
+1 MS
-7 LLFVYLQQNNKKTIM
+7 
-22 GDIKLSVK
+22 DIKISVK
-30 DFRAIHNA
+30 DFRAIHSA

-46 VIAGVNDSGKST
+46 VIAGVNGSGKST

-69 VKTLDDVYWSALHS
+69 VKALDDVYWNAFRL
-83 ETLSISEVCQQI
+83 EIQPIEEVCQQI
-95 FDTLKPADF
+95 FDTLKPSGL
-104 NYLFGVTIEDMRENI
+104 NYLFGIDVEGLRNDV
-119 QKAISLLAD
+119 QKAISLLTD
-128 SFSQDEKIKR
+128 SYSQDEKIKR

-147 GIEVKSKEDLN
+147 GIDIKGKEDLN
-158 YIMDLFNEIVAR
+158 LIMDVFNEAVAR
-170 YEERKKNRSFKEL
+170 YEDRKRNRSFEEL
-183 GNEIASEFMDENI
+183 GNEIASELQDDDI
-196 VDKVSVSEY
+196 IRKVSVSEY

-227 YIDTPKKLETPFF
+227 YIDTPKKLEIPFS
-240 YNEWDH
+240 YNEWES
-246 IKSSKDA
+246 INSQKDA

-264 DNILKGETSYSEKT
+264 DNILKGEASYSEQWKT
-278 SSLIYQRK
+278 LIYQRN

-368 ISEKEETLDHLSF
+368 ISEKEETLDRLSY
-381 YRAIPS
+381 YRAVPS
-387 DADAYTYDYQDMGT
+387 DADAYTYDYQNMGT

>member
-1 MLRLFT
+1 MSDLKIT
-7 LLFVYLQQNNKKTIM
+7 
-22 GDIKLSVK
+22 VK
-30 DFRAIHNA
+30 DFRAIHSA
-38 DIDLNGIT
+38 DIALNGIT
-46 VIAGVNDSGKST
+46 VIAGVNGSGKSS
-58 LSKLLYTIFNK
+58 LSRLLYTIFDK
-69 VKTLDDVYWSALHS
+69 VKALDDVYYHAFRKDFLPI
-83 ETLSISEVCQQI
+83 EEVCQQI
-95 FDTLKPADF
+95 SHTLKPTDLNQLPGISVEEIRNDVQA
-104 NYLFGVTIEDMRENI
+104 
-119 QKAISLLAD
+119 AISLLAE

-147 GIEVKSKEDLN
+147 GIEIKNKEDLN
-158 YIMDLFNEIVAR
+158 LILDIYDKMVAK
-170 YEERKKNRSFKEL
+170 YEERKKNRSFREL
-183 GNEIASEFMDENI
+183 GNMIASELQEENI
-196 VDKVSVSEY
+196 VNEISVSEY
-205 GYTFFGPGVESVPL
+205 GYTFFGPDVESVPL

-227 YIDTPKKLETPFF
+227 YIDTPKKMEVPSF
-240 YNEWDH
+240 YSEWNH
-246 IKSSKDA
+246 IKNSKDVL
-253 TYNQE
+253 YNQE
-258 ISKYLS
+258 INQYLS
-264 DNILKGETSYSEKT
+264 DKILKGETSYSEKSDT
-278 SSLIYQRK
+278 LIYQRK
-286 DGQTFDLSQSATG
+286 DGQTFNLSQSATG

-368 ISEKEETLDHLSF
+368 ISEKEETLDNLTY

>member
-1 MLRLFT
+1 MS
-7 LLFVYLQQNNKKTIM
+7 
-22 GDIKLSVK
+22 DIKISVK
-30 DFRAIHNA
+30 DFRAVHSA

-46 VIAGVNDSGKST
+46 VIAGVNGSGKST
-58 LSKLLYTIFNK
+58 LSRLLYTIFNK
-69 VKTLDDVYWSALHS
+69 VKTLDEVYRNTFSL
-83 ETLSISEVCQQI
+83 EIQPIEEICQQI
-95 FDTLKPADF
+95 YDTLKPSDF
-104 NYLFGVTIEDMRENI
+104 GLIIGGEVKDERENI
-119 QKAISLLAD
+119 QKCVSLLAD
-128 SFSQDEKIKR
+128 SFSQDEKTKR
-138 LLSIIKYNL
+138 LVSIIKYNL
-147 GIEVKSKEDLN
+147 GIDIKAKEDLN
-158 YIMDLFNEIVAR
+158 IILDKFDEAIAR
-170 YEERKKNRSFKEL
+170 YEDRKRNRPFKEL
-183 GNEIASEFMDENI
+183 GNEIASELQEDNI
-196 VDKVSVSEY
+196 INKVSVSEY

-227 YIDTPKKLETPFF
+227 YIDTPKKLEAPFF
-240 YNEWDH
+240 YNEWNH
-246 IKSSKDA
+246 IKSPNDA
-253 TYNQE
+253 TYNQD

-264 DNILKGETSYSEKT
+264 DKILKGETSYSEKT
-278 SSLIYQRK
+278 RSLIYQRN

-368 ISEKEETLDHLSF
+368 ISEKEETLDHLSY
-381 YRAIPS
+381 YRAVPA
-387 DADAYTYDYQDMGT
+387 DADAYTYDYQNMGT

>member
-1 MLRLFT
+1 MSDL
-7 LLFVYLQQNNKKTIM
+7 KI
-22 GDIKLSVK
+22 SVK
-30 DFRAIHNA
+30 DFRAIHSA

-46 VIAGVNDSGKST
+46 VIAGVNGSGKST
-58 LSKLLYTIFNK
+58 LSKLLYTIFDK
-69 VKTLDDVYWSALHS
+69 VKTLDDVYLNAFYS
-83 ETLSISEVCQQI
+83 ETFSIEEVCRQI
-95 FDTLKPADF
+95 FDTLKPTDL
-104 NYLFGVTIEDMRENI
+104 NYLFGTTVEAKRNDV
-119 QKAISLLAD
+119 QKAISLLTD

-147 GIEVKSKEDLN
+147 GIEIKSKEDLN
-158 YIMDLFNEIVAR
+158 LIMDEFNKNVAR

-227 YIDTPKKLETPFF
+227 YIDTPKKLEIPFS
-240 YNEWDH
+240 YSEWDH
-246 IKSSKDA
+246 IKNSNDA
-253 TYNQE
+253 SNNQE

-264 DNILKGETSYSEKT
+264 DEILKGETSYSEQWKT
-278 SSLIYQRK
+278 LIYQRK
-286 DGQTFDLSQSATG
+286 DGQTFHLSESATG
-299 VQAFAFLQLLLKKG
+299 VQAFAFLQLLLKNG

-368 ISEKEETLDHLSF
+368 ISEKEETLDHLSY
-381 YRAIPS
+381 YRAVPS

>member
-1 MLRLFT
+1 MS
-7 LLFVYLQQNNKKTIM
+7 
-22 GDIKLSVK
+22 DIKISVK
-30 DFRAIHNA
+30 DFRAIHCA

-46 VIAGVNDSGKST
+46 VIAGVNGSGKST

-69 VKTLDDVYWSALHS
+69 VKALDDVYWNAFRL
-83 ETLSISEVCQQI
+83 EIQPIEEVGQQI
-95 FDTLKPADF
+95 YDTLKPSDF
-104 NYLFGVTIEDMRENI
+104 GLIIGGEVKDERENI
-119 QKAISLLAD
+119 QKCVSLLAE
-128 SFSQDEKIKR
+128 SFSQDEKTKR
-138 LLSIIKYNL
+138 LVSIIKYNL
-147 GIEVKSKEDLN
+147 GVDIKGREDLN
-158 YIMDLFNEIVAR
+158 IILDKFDEAVAR
-170 YEERKKNRSFKEL
+170 YEDRKRNRSFEEL
-183 GNEIASEFMDENI
+183 GNEIASELQDDDI
-196 VDKVSVSEY
+196 IRKVSVSEY

-227 YIDTPKKLETPFF
+227 YIDTPKKLEIPFS
-240 YNEWDH
+240 YSEWDY
-246 IKSSKDA
+246 INSQKDA
-253 TYNQE
+253 THNQE

-264 DNILKGETSYSEKT
+264 DNILKGDASYSEQSKT
-278 SSLIYQRK
+278 LIYQRN

-368 ISEKEETLDHLSF
+368 ISEKEETLDHLSY
-381 YRAIPS
+381 YRAVPT
-387 DADAYTYDYQDMGT
+387 DADAYTYDYQNMGT

>member
-1 MLRLFT
+1 MSD
-7 LLFVYLQQNNKKTIM
+7 VKIS
-22 GDIKLSVK
+22 IKG
-30 DFRAIHNA
+30 FRAIHSA

-46 VIAGVNDSGKST
+46 VIAGVNGSGKST
-58 LSKLLYTIFNK
+58 LLKLIYTIFNK
-69 VKTLDDVYWSALHS
+69 VKTLDEVYWHAFYN
-83 ETLSISEVCQQI
+83 ETFSIEEVCRQI
-95 FDTLKPADF
+95 FDALNPTDL
-104 NYLFGVTIEDMRENI
+104 NYLFGTTVEEKRNDV
-119 QKAISLLAD
+119 QKAISLLTD

-138 LLSIIKYNL
+138 LISIIKYNL
-147 GIEVKSKEDLN
+147 GIEINSKEDLN
-158 YIMDLFNEIVAR
+158 LIMDAFNKIVSK
-170 YEERKKNRSFKEL
+170 YEERKKKRSFKEL
-183 GNEIASEFMDENI
+183 GNEIASDFMDENI
-196 VDKVSVSEY
+196 VDKVSISEY
-205 GYTFFGPGVESVPL
+205 GYTFFGSGVESVPL

-227 YIDTPKKLETPFF
+227 YIDTPKKLEIPFS
-240 YNEWDH
+240 YNEWDY
-246 IKSSKDA
+246 INSQKDS

-264 DNILKGETSYSEKT
+264 DKILKGETSYSEQWKT
-278 SSLIYQRK
+278 LIYQRK
-286 DGQTFDLSQSATG
+286 DGQTFHLSESATG

-368 ISEKEETLDHLSF
+368 ISEKEETLDHLSY
-381 YRAIPS
+381 YRAVPS
-387 DADAYTYDYQDMGT
+387 DADAFTYDYQDMGT

>member
-1 MLRLFT
+1 MS
-7 LLFVYLQQNNKKTIM
+7 
-22 GDIKLSVK
+22 DIKISVK
-30 DFRAIHNA
+30 DFRAIHSA
-38 DIDLNGIT
+38 DINLNGIT
-46 VIAGVNDSGKST
+46 VIAGVNGSGKST

-69 VKTLDDVYWSALHS
+69 VESLDDVYWNVFYS
-83 ETLSISEVCQQI
+83 ETLSIAEVCQQI
-95 FDTLKPADF
+95 FDSLKPTDF
-104 NYLFGVTIEDMRENI
+104 NYLFGTTVEDMRGNI

-147 GIEVKSKEDLN
+147 GIEIKSKEDLN
-158 YIMDLFNEIVAR
+158 LIMDVFNKIVAR
-170 YEERKKNRSFKEL
+170 YEDRKRNRSFMEL
-183 GNEIASEFMDENI
+183 GNEIASEFMDDNI

-227 YIDTPKKLETPFF
+227 YIDTPKKLEIPFS
-240 YNEWDH
+240 YSEWDY
-246 IKSSKDA
+246 INSQKDA
-253 TYNQE
+253 AYNQE

-264 DNILKGETSYSEKT
+264 NNILKGETSYSEKT
-278 SSLIYQRK
+278 SSLIYKRN
-286 DGQTFDLSQSATG
+286 DGKTFDLSQSATG

-368 ISEKEETLDHLSF
+368 ISEKEETLDHLSY
-381 YRAIPS
+381 YRAVPS
-387 DADAYTYDYQDMGT
+387 DADAYTYDYQNMGT

>member
-1 MLRLFT
+1 MSDL
-7 LLFVYLQQNNKKTIM
+7 KI
-22 GDIKLSVK
+22 SVK
-30 DFRAIHNA
+30 DFRAIHSA

-46 VIAGVNDSGKST
+46 VIAGVNGSGKST
-58 LSKLLYTIFNK
+58 LSKLLYTIFDK
-69 VKTLDDVYWSALHS
+69 VKTLDDVYWNVFYS
-83 ETLSISEVCQQI
+83 EILSIEEVCQQI
-95 FDTLKPADF
+95 FDTLKPTDF
-104 NYLFGVTIEDMRENI
+104 NYLFGTTVEEMRGNI

-128 SFSQDEKIKR
+128 SISQEEKIKR
-138 LLSIIKYNL
+138 LQSIIKYNL
-147 GIEVKSKEDLN
+147 GIEIKSKEDLN
-158 YIMDLFNEIVAR
+158 LIMEAFEKAVAR
-170 YEERKKNRSFKEL
+170 YEERKKNRPFKEL
-183 GNEIASEFMDENI
+183 GNEIASDFMDDNI

-205 GYTFFGPGVESVPL
+205 GYTFFGLGVESVPL

-227 YIDTPKKLETPFF
+227 YIDTPKKLEIP
-240 YNEWDH
+240 YSYSEWDY
-246 IKSSKDA
+246 INSQKDA

-264 DNILKGETSYSEKT
+264 DNILKGETSYSEQWKG
-278 SSLIYQRK
+278 LVYQRK
-286 DGQTFDLSQSATG
+286 DGQTFHLSESATG

-381 YRAIPS
+381 YRAVPS